1 MESVIEYIDLLFDK
15 LNELVIEDIRYSDY
29 DQMTDW
35 LFEIKNWVR
44 KMEKVEMTRV
54 SAIRPRSNYGEYTC
68 ICGKLV
74 EHLCDSCSG
83 CGQKLDWTDE
93 ED

>member
-1 MESVIEYIDLLFDK
+1 MKTYDELYDDIKRALDEGMELGG
-15 LNELVIEDIRYSDY
+15 EDWKNGANFAYRYVLDRLEEIRA
-29 DQMTDW
+29 
-35 LFEIKNWVR
+35 
-44 KMEKVEMTRV
+44 
-54 SAIRPRSNYGEYTC
+54 SAIRPHSNYGEYTC